1 MVRYINLHA
10 SLRRLPTSCRTLL
23 PYQTLSIYFILF
35 FLLVPY
41 YESDIHSYIHTYII
55 GELAGQQHCLLQKIE
70 NIFTSVTKLGQF
82 LIIMMISTDM
92 DGNSKDKSEEIQPIQ
107 GFGLG

>member
-1 MVRYINLHA
+1 MKV
-10 SLRRLPTSCRTLL
+10 T
-23 PYQTLSIYFILF
+23 
-35 FLLVPY
+35 
-41 YESDIHSYIHTYII
+41 YIHTYIHTYLI

-82 LIIMMISTDM
+82 LVIMISSTDM